1 MVEIQTIP
9 SYLPPLNQEDAL
21 VKGKE
26 IDALIGQICS
36 HEERLSH
43 SYARLGSLLREVK
56 LQQYWVAYGF
66 DRFSSYLETIREKI
80 DRRRSQLYAI
90 LSVAEVLLP
99 HISEENLEGMGISK
113 AHELRRLVQHD
124 GNVHAFIEVPLEGQI
139 LQPPDSAANNVSQ
152 VTLVQIMDYALRPK
166 VTAAQLRVKV
176 NELLHIHE
184 LPSGLWLELPGF
196 YATPDERKEID
207 EFWKLGKQ
215 ILEFKPETPEHE
227 EKKQIFLAALREAS
241 STWQG
246 ELSNAE

>member
-1 MVEIQTIP
+1 MNEIQTIP

-56 LQQYWVAYGF
+56 LQQYWIAYGF

-99 HISEENLEGMGISK
+99 HISESKLEEIGITK
-113 AHELRRLVQHD
+113 AHELRRLVQND
-124 GNVHAFIEVPLEGQI
+124 GNVHAEINDTDNEDG
-139 LQPPDSAANNVSQ
+139 DGNGCY
-152 VTLVQIMDYALRPK
+152 TVQIMDYALRPK

-176 NELLHIHE
+176 NELLHVHE

-215 ILEFKPETPEHE
+215 VLEITSESEHE
-227 EKKQIFLAALREAS
+227 LHKQVFLAAVRES
-241 STWQG
+241 VSTWRG
-246 ELSNAE
+246 ELSDVKN

>member
-1 MVEIQTIP
+1 MDEIQTIP
-9 SYLPPLNQEDAL
+9 SCLPPLNQEDAL
-21 VKGKE
+21 VKAKE

-66 DRFSSYLETIREKI
+66 GRFSSYLETIREKI

-99 HISEENLEGMGISK
+99 HISESKLEEIGITK
-113 AHELRRLVQHD
+113 AHELRRLVQND
-124 GNVHAFIEVPLEGQI
+124 GNVHAEVLD
-139 LQPPDSAANNVSQ
+139 PDDQTEDACG
-152 VTLVQIMDYALRPK
+152 TVQIMDYALRSK

-215 ILEFKPETPEHE
+215 VLEFKPETPDHE
-227 EKKQIFLAALREAS
+227 EKKQIFLAAIRES
-241 STWQG
+241 TSTWGPIQN
-246 ELSNAE
+246 ER

>member
-1 MVEIQTIP
+1 MDEIQTIP
-9 SYLPPLNQEDAL
+9 SCLPPLNQEDAL
-21 VKGKE
+21 VKAKE

-99 HISEENLEGMGISK
+99 HISESKLEEIGITK
-113 AHELRRLVQHD
+113 AHELRRLVQND
-124 GNVHAFIEVPLEGQI
+124 GNVHAEVLD
-139 LQPPDSAANNVSQ
+139 PDDQTEDACG
-152 VTLVQIMDYALRPK
+152 TVQIMDYALRPK

-196 YATPDERKEID
+196 YATPDERKEIE

-215 ILEFKPETPEHE
+215 VLEITSESEHE
-227 EKKQIFLAALREAS
+227 LHKQVFLAAVRES
-241 STWQG
+241 VSTWRG
-246 ELSNAE
+246 ELSNGEY